1 MRTIGL
7 ILRIGRGL
15 AFNDSEMGSPEPWLP
30 IRPRTASRQ
39 ERAELGKMLGEQLG
53 KSRVGIVSGRRRQHH
68 LRIGRDLDLARP
80 ASIVGQADAA
90 DLGIVLAPN

>member
-1 MRTIGL
+1 
-7 ILRIGRGL
+7 
-15 AFNDSEMGSPEPWLP
+15 
-30 IRPRTASRQ
+30 
-39 ERAELGKMLGEQLG
+39 MLGLNEQLG

-90 DLGIVLAPN
+90 DLGIILARN